1 MGELLSV
8 EAIEELEWTAETA
21 KFRPVNPRWWK
32 AQTKL
37 KIDRERRENRGE
49 VLGMP
54 SERDEP
60 WRQALKLSEKGY
72 TGPAGGRQSSAGLF
86 PEARGTTAQVPGL
99 YPWSVGAG
107 APIVGTPLGMHLE
120 TGSPVCYD
128 ATNWMTRGGFIT
140 APVTMVLALNGYG
153 KSTLVRKMVLGSI
166 AQKRTTLML
175 GDAKPDYRV
184 LTEEVGGQVVELGF
198 GHGRLNVLDPGA
210 MGQVLTRLSGDPD
223 YQRAIAS
230 DVRGRQV
237 TTVAGLIELLRGR
250 AIDDFEVTLLATGI
264 ELLYSDYGFTY
275 DNPPILED
283 LHALIIA
290 GHPDLYADAG
300 LDAPEGL
307 TPSLSLTDRD
317 REAERAQGEDRR
329 LYEEAI
335 RPLRRSL
342 NSLIRGE
349 LGAVFNG
356 QSSVR
361 LDLDAPAIC
370 VDVSLIPQSEQK
382 LRAAVLMACWA
393 DGMAAVEGAHIL
405 ADAGLAPKRTFHVVL
420 DELWQVLGAGEALVD
435 RVNSL
440 TRLNRGIGTELTLCT
455 HSYKDALSLS
465 SSSARE
471 KARGF
476 FERARV
482 KIIGPIPS
490 GEVALLRDVVELS
503 EREIA
508 MVTGWAT
515 PEALTG
521 EAARPGEKPPAP
533 PGMGKFLLKVGEGSG
548 PGIPLQT
555 VLTDAEVRS
564 QIHETNARYSH
575 VNLAG
580 ANS

>member
-1 MGELLSV
+1 MRELLTA
-8 EAIEELEWTAETA
+8 EQRDELEWTATTA
-21 KFRPVNPRWWK
+21 PVRPLNLAWWK
-32 AQTKL
+32 ATIALKL
-37 KIDRERRENRGE
+37 DDKRRENRGE
-49 VLGMP
+49 VVGTE
-54 SERDEP
+54 SDAAEP
-60 WRQALKLSEKGY
+60 WRRAHKLGEKGFI
-72 TGPAGGRQSSAGLF
+72 GSEGGRQSSAGLF

-99 YPWSVGAG
+99 YPWAVGAG

-120 TGSPVCYD
+120 TGAPVCYD

-153 KSTLVRKMVLGSI
+153 KSSLVRKMVLGSI
-166 AQKRTTLML
+166 AQNRTTLML
-175 GDAKPDYRV
+175 GDAKPDYRD
-184 LTEEVGGQVVELGF
+184 LTVKVDGQVVELGF
-198 GHGRLNVLDPGA
+198 GHGRLNPLDPGA
-210 MGQVLTRLSGDPD
+210 MGKVLARLGGDPD
-223 YQRAIAS
+223 YQRAVAA

-264 ELLYSDYGFTY
+264 DLLYSVYAFDY
-275 DNPPILED
+275 DHPPILED
-283 LHALIIA
+283 LLALLVT
-290 GHPDLYADAG
+290 GHPELYADAG
-300 LDAPEGL
+300 LDAPVGL
-307 TPSLSLTDRD
+307 VPSLSLRDRD
-317 REAERAQGEDRR
+317 RDAERDQGENRR
-329 LYEEAI
+329 LYEEAV

-342 NSLIRGE
+342 NALVRGE

-435 RVNSL
+435 RVNAIS
-440 TRLNRGIGTELTLCT
+440 RLNRGIGTELTLCT
-455 HSYKDALSLS
+455 HSYKDALSLGSAS
-465 SSSARE
+465 SRE

-482 KIIGPIPS
+482 KIIGPIPK
-490 GEVALLRDVVELS
+490 GEVEILRDVVELS
-503 EREIA
+503 EREVSL
-508 MVTGWAT
+508 VTGWAT

-521 EAARPGEKPPAP
+521 EASRPGEKPPPP

-548 PGIPLQT
+548 PGIPFQT
-555 VLTDAEVRS
+555 TFTASEIQS
-564 QIHETNARYSH
+564 EIHETNARFSD
-575 VNLAG
+575 VNLAE
-580 ANS
+580 AEQ